1 MKLPITAIMAF
12 CNEKAMLEQCLPR
25 LSFCSQLI
33 LIDMQSWDGSRQ
45 VAEKFTGEIYDWPA
59 EPIADPARAW
69 AMQHVTQ
76 PWMLKVDP
84 DEQFPQA
91 LVNDL
96 ARALNDRP
104 EAGGFRL
111 PMRYYFKRRLLTGT
125 IWGNQAMTTLA
136 LLHRDRGRFL
146 PWCNRITEVLPGYET
161 VSLPNTMDNHIRHL
175 WCDSYRDLARKHLL
189 RYPPKDALR
198 LFHEGKP
205 FTWHQLLGEPLQ
217 TFWNSY
223 RNLDG
228 WRLGLRGLGLSAIYG
243 AYHGMIA
250 WQLRRI
256 EASGPVA
263 ERSGP
268 VAQWPSGQVKAAE
281 KKSRAA
287 A

>member
-12 CNEKAMLEQCLPR
+12 CNERAMLEQCLPR

-33 LIDMQSWDGSRQ
+33 LIDMQSRDGSRQ
-45 VAEKFTGEIYDWPA
+45 LAEKYSNDIYDWPA

-91 LVNDL
+91 LVSDI
-96 ARALNDRP
+96 AQALHDHPN
-104 EAGGFRL
+104 AGGFRL
-111 PMRYYFKRRLLTGT
+111 PMRYYFKRKLLTGT
-125 IWGNQAMTTLA
+125 VWGNQQMTTLA
-136 LLHRDRGRFL
+136 LLHLERGRFL

-161 VSLPNTMDNHIRHL
+161 VSLPNRVENHIRHL

-198 LFHEGKP
+198 LHNEGKC
-205 FTWHQLLGEPLQ
+205 FTWQRQLIEPIQ
-217 TFWNSY
+217 TFWDSY

-228 WRLGLRGLGLSAIYG
+228 WRLGVRGLILSAIYG
-243 AYHGMIA
+243 AYHGMIT
-250 WQLRRI
+250 WQLRRLEEVGKWRE
-256 EASGPVA
+256 EAVK
-263 ERSGP
+263 
-268 VAQWPSGQVKAAE
+268 WPSGRVVKCG
-281 KKSRAA
+281 KK
-287 A
+287 